1 MIVDKPW
8 TVDDE
13 RLMLE
18 LRASGLTWR
27 AVAQKL
33 GRTEAATISRA
44 GLLKSRELDTKR
56 VRPPQSAVP
65 SVFAPGVS
73 WSVVGGD
80 LIC

>member
-1 MIVDKPW
+1 VTIDKPW

-33 GRTEAATISRA
+33 ARTEAATISRA
-44 GLLKSRELDTKR
+44 GLLKARELDAKR
-56 VRPPQSAVP
+56 E
-65 SVFAPGVS
+65 
-73 WSVVGGD
+73 
-80 LIC
+80 